1 MLQCGLGDFAMRYF
15 SSPTIT
21 TENYIVGKAVI
32 NGQLETVLLSD
43 NGEKYSSMH
52 FARRHLSLRK
62 QHSLKQ

>member
-1 MLQCGLGDFAMRYF
+1 MRYF

-43 NGEKYSSMH
+43 NGEKNTPVCI
-52 FARRHLSLRK
+52 SLVVI
-62 QHSLKQ
+62 